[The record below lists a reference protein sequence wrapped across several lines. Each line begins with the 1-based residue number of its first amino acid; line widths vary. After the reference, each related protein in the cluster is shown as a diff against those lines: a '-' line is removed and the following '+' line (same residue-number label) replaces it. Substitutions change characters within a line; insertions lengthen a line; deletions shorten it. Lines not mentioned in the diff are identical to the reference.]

1 MMKGFYNLTSG
12 MLSQTRRLDVVSNNI
27 TNISTAGYKAE
38 HYTDRT
44 FDEVMVSRIGNKI
57 KSPYETFE
65 TYQSHILAPDHLY
78 TDFTQSYFEETNL
91 PLDFG
96 INGEGFFAIEMAD
109 GSIAYTRAG
118 SFTLDAD
125 GCLCLSELG
134 FVLDREGNHIQ
145 LPTDYIKADDQGN
158 LFDMSDGYL
167 GTLGIFQFE
176 DNGALERNAY
186 GLFTGENAEVNEEA
200 EVLHKWVERS
210 NVDMVR
216 EMVSMMSTQRA
227 LQSAAQMSKIYDEV
241 IQRAV
246 NDIGRLQ

>member
-1 MMKGFYNLTSG
+1 M
-12 MLSQTRRLDVVSNNI
+12 
-27 TNISTAGYKAE
+27 
-38 HYTDRT
+38 
-44 FDEVMVSRIGNKI
+44 
-57 KSPYETFE
+57 
-65 TYQSHILAPDHLY
+65 
-78 TDFTQSYFEETNL
+78 
-91 PLDFG
+91 
-96 INGEGFFAIEMAD
+96 
-109 GSIAYTRAG
+109 
-118 SFTLDAD
+118 
-125 GCLCLSELG
+125 
-134 FVLDREGNHIQ
+134 LDREGNHIQ

-158 LFDMSDGYL
+158 LYDMSDGYL
-167 GTLGIFQFE
+167 GTLGIFRFE
-176 DNGALERNAY
+176 DNGTLERNAY